1 MGRLTRNHF
10 FRRWSP
16 QVLKT
21 TCFCR
26 PGMLLIYS
34 HLGREGIVAR

>member
-1 MGRLTRNHF
+1 MDRLTRNHF
-10 FRRWSP
+10 FRPRSP

-34 HLGREGIVAR
+34 HLEREGIIAR